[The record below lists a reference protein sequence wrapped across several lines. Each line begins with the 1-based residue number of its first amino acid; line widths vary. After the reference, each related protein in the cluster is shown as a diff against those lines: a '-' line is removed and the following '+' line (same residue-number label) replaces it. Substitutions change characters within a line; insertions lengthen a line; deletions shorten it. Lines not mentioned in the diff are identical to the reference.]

1 MSEIDKARERL
12 RLKREA
18 LAKAE
23 DVWLRRMAVELEDL
37 RRDVEFS
44 EADVERLERCH
55 ERRKAIGSGQP

>member
-23 DVWLRRMAVELEDL
+23 DVWLRRMAVEMEDL
-37 RRDVEFS
+37 RRDVAHA
-44 EADVERLERCH
+44 EAEVERLE
-55 ERRKAIGSGQP
+55 GMT

>member
-23 DVWLRRMAVELEDL
+23 DVWIRRMAVEMEDL
-37 RRDVEFS
+37 RRDVAHA
-44 EADVERLERCH
+44 EAEVERMEGH
-55 ERRKAIGSGQP
+55 H